1 MSGRVYLVCFSRWFI
16 IKILL
21 IICLF
26 VLWCWLFL
34 LLCVFWRYTCVPLMP
49 KICFFDV
56 CICFLCKLSVRAF
69 TYVITSQSA
78 YFWIIYSS
86 IWLWVAFWISLFY
99 FGFIAGMIFPIIS
112 SSKITKFMSR
122 NVKGVSFI
130 RGDCR
135 KLPSIMVRHKIVINI
150 LLFIVI
156 DR

>member
-1 MSGRVYLVCFSRWFI
+1 M
-16 IKILL
+16 L

-34 LLCVFWRYTCVPLMP
+34 LFYVIRRYTCVPLMTR
-49 KICFFDV
+49 ICFFDV
-56 CICFLCKLSVRAF
+56 CICFLCKLSIWAF

-78 YFWIIYSS
+78 YFWIIHSS

-99 FGFIAGMIFPIIS
+99 FWFNADMILPIIS
-112 SSKITKFMSR
+112 SCKITKLMSR

-135 KLPSIMVRHKIVINI
+135 ELPSIMVRHRIVLNI